1 MSLIMDINIDGLK
14 IAYKFTGE
22 GDETAVILQGWGT
35 HFGLYDVVANAISD
49 RFRVLQFD
57 LPGFGASDEPP
68 ESWDVGQFT
77 EFFIKLMKAMDIK
90 KAVLIGH
97 SYGGRMIIRMAA
109 RDDLPFEIEKIVL
122 IDSAGVRPKRSFKQ
136 KVRVFRYKILKKIL
150 YFKPVYMMFSELIE
164 LWRSTQGSEDYRNA
178 TPIMK
183 GCLVKAVNE
192 DLTHLFEK
200 NKYDTLLI
208 WGDKDEATPLSD
220 GKLME
225 KLMPSA
231 GLAVIPGTGH
241 FSFAENVP
249 VFTGIIR
256 ADFDLN

>member
-1 MSLIMDINIDGLK
+1 MDITIDGLK

-35 HFGLYDVVANAISD
+35 TYPLYDVVAKALQPKY
-49 RFRVLQFD
+49 RVLQFD
-57 LPGFGASDEPP
+57 LPGFGSSQEPP
-68 ESWDVGQFT
+68 ESWTVDQFT
-77 EFFIKLMKAMDIK
+77 DFFIKLMEALEIK

-97 SYGGRMIIRMAA
+97 SYGGRMIIKMAA
-109 RDDLPFEIEKIVL
+109 RDNLPFEIDRIVL
-122 IDSAGVRPKRSFKQ
+122 IDSAGVMPKRSFKQ
-136 KVRVFRYKILKKIL
+136 KVKIFRYKILKKIL
-150 YFKPVYMMFSELIE
+150 NFKPVYMMFSELIE
-164 LWRSTQGSEDYRNA
+164 LWKSTQGSEDYRNA

-208 WGDKDEATPLSD
+208 WGDRDDATPLSD
-220 GKLME
+220 AKTME
-225 KLMPSA
+225 KFMPSA

-249 VFTGIIR
+249 MFTGIIK
-256 ADFDLN
+256 ANFGIE

>member
-1 MSLIMDINIDGLK
+1 MEITVDGIK
-14 IAYKFTGE
+14 IAYKYTGS
-22 GDETAVILQGWGT
+22 GDTTAVILQGWGT
-35 HFGLYDVVANAISD
+35 SYPLYDVVAMPLSSK
-49 RFRVLQFD
+49 FRVLQFD
-57 LPGFGASDEPP
+57 LPGFGESAEPP
-68 ESWDVGQFT
+68 VPWSVDDFT
-77 EFFIKLMKAMDIK
+77 AFFIKFMEDLDIK
-90 KAVLIGH
+90 KCVLIGH
-97 SYGGRMIIRMAA
+97 SYGGRMIIKMAA

-122 IDSAGVRPKRSFKQ
+122 IDSAGVMPKRSFKQ

-150 YFKPVYMMFSELIE
+150 NFKPVYLMFSELIE
-164 LWRSTQGSEDYRNA
+164 LWKSTQGSEDYRNA
-178 TPIMK
+178 TPVMK

-192 DLTHLFEK
+192 DLTHLFDK

>member
-1 MSLIMDINIDGLK
+1 MDITVDGLK

-35 HFGLYDVVANAISD
+35 SYPLYDVVAKALLPKY
-49 RFRVLQFD
+49 RVLQFD
-57 LPGFGASDEPP
+57 LPGFGASQEPP
-68 ESWDVGQFT
+68 ESWNVDQFT
-77 EFFIKLMKAMDIK
+77 DFFIKLMEALEIK
-90 KAVLIGH
+90 KTVLIGH
-97 SYGGRMIIRMAA
+97 SYGGRMIIKLVA
-109 RDDLPFEIEKIVL
+109 RDNIPFEIDKIVL
-122 IDSAGVRPKRSFKQ
+122 IDSAGVMPKRSFVQ

-150 YFKPVYMMFSELIE
+150 YFKPVYLMFSELIE
-164 LWRSTQGSEDYRNA
+164 LWKSTQGSEDYRNA
-178 TPIMK
+178 SPVMK

-208 WGDKDEATPLSD
+208 WGDRDDATPLSD
-220 GKLME
+220 AKTME

-231 GLAVIPGTGH
+231 GLAVIPGGGH

-249 VFTGIIR
+249 MFTGIIK
-256 ADFDLN
+256 ANFGIE